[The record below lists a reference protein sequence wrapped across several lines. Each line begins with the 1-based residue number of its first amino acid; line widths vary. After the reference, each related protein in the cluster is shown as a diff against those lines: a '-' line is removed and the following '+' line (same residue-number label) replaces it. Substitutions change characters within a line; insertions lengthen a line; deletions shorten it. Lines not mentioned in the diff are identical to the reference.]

1 MPAVVVTGARQ
12 TGKSTL
18 VRDLLDDNRA
28 WLTLDDMDVL
38 QAIESDPSLVFDGM
52 RPVAIDEIQRA
63 PELLPGIKHAIDMN
77 RAPGRFVLTGSAN
90 LLLMGGVSETLAGRA
105 VYLTLSPM
113 TRGEQSGAGRCGLWG
128 RLFETPPERWIAS
141 IESAA
146 FSNDNWRQLARR
158 GGFPTPAVEL
168 ETDKERAIWFDGYTR
183 TYLERDLQ
191 FVSNIS
197 SIPDFRRLMRA
208 VCLRTGQI
216 LNQTELGRDVAIPQ
230 PTVHRWLNVLELSH
244 LLVRLP
250 AWSVNRTKRLIKSPK
265 VYWGDTGLGM
275 HLAGVTEPTGAHLEN
290 VILLD
295 ILTWASAE
303 PVHTNVFYWRTTAG
317 EEIDFLIETAA
328 GVMPI
333 EIKSGAKVKLSD
345 TKHLRSFRQEHTGVA
360 LPGLLLHDG
369 DRTEWL
375 TDDVLAVPWWRML

>member
-18 VRDLLDDNRA
+18 VRDLLDDDRD

-38 QAIESDPSLVFDGM
+38 QAVESDPSLVVD
-52 RPVAIDEIQRA
+52 RKHPVAIDEIQRA
-63 PELLPGIKHAIDMN
+63 PKLLPGIKHAIDKD
-77 RAPGRFVLTGSAN
+77 RVPGKFVLTGSAN

-113 TRGEQSGAGRCGLWG
+113 TRGEQAGYGTCGLWG
-128 RLFETPPERWIAS
+128 RLIETPPDRWIEC

-146 FSNDNWRQLARR
+146 YIRDDWRKLAKR
-158 GGFPTPAVEL
+158 GGFPTPAVDL
-168 ETDKERAIWFDGYTR
+168 ASDKDRAIWFDGYAR

-197 SIPDFRRLMRA
+197 SIPDFRRLMKG
-208 VCLRTGQI
+208 VCLRTGQL
-216 LNQTELGRDVAIPQ
+216 LNQSELGRDMALPQ
-230 PTVHRWLNVLELSH
+230 PTVHRWLNVLEMSH

-250 AWSVNRTKRLIKSPK
+250 PWSVNRTKRLIKSPK

-275 HLAGVTEPTGAHLEN
+275 HLAGLTDASGAHLEN
-290 VILLD
+290 LVLTD
-295 ILTWASAE
+295 ILVWASAE
-303 PVHTNVFYWRTTAG
+303 PVHTNVYYWRTTAG
-317 EEIDFLIETAA
+317 EEIDFLIETAS
-328 GVMPI
+328 GVMPV
-333 EIKSGAKVKLSD
+333 EVKSGASVKMSD
-345 TKHLRSFRQEHTGVA
+345 ARHIRSFRREFPDTA

-375 TDDVLAVPWWRML
+375 TDDVLAVPWWRVM